1 MKRLLGA
8 WLALLCLALPGCG
21 ATSPQPVA
29 LLPNETATQHA
40 PSNDSSQSTE
50 FTVCNF
56 ADPTVPT
63 ANTEYPLPDLLSAQ
77 TGTSTDADVTRAIRS
92 VQEILR
98 AEGFTDQAGGAVV
111 VDGYYGP
118 DTAYAVQLFQQQAG
132 ITVDGT
138 VGQETWEALGTTYC
152 WKYH

>member
-1 MKRLLGA
+1 MKRSLGA
-8 WLALLCLALPGCG
+8 LLALSGLALPGCG
-21 ATSPQPVA
+21 TDQPASQQPVA
-29 LLPNETATQHA
+29 TLSAALAS
-40 PSNDSSQSTE
+40 PSGDPHRSTD

-63 ANTEYPLPDLLSAQ
+63 ANTEYPLPDLLRTRIGA
-77 TGTSTDADVTRAIRS
+77 STDPDVAQAIRS

-98 AEGFTDQAGGAVV
+98 AEGFTGRAGGAVV
-111 VDGYYGP
+111 VDGDYGP
-118 DTAYAVQLFQQQAG
+118 DTAHAVKQFQQQAG
-132 ITVDGT
+132 ITVDGA